1 MDVLLDTH
9 TLLWAILEPSQL
21 SRQAT
26 TLIADPENT
35 IFVSAASAWEVSTK
49 VRIGKLPLAVE
60 FEKRFGELVDRAG
73 FVMLAIDTATAL
85 NAGRFTAK
93 HKDPFDRIIAAQALA
108 MDIPVISIDHDLDD
122 FGVRRIW

>member
-1 MDVLLDTH
+1 MDALLDTH
-9 TLLWAILEPSQL
+9 TLLWAILDPSNL
-21 SRQAT
+21 SPQAA

-49 VRIGKLPLAVE
+49 VRIGKMPHAVD
-60 FEKRFGELVDRAG
+60 FEKRFRELVDLAG
-73 FVMLAIDTATAL
+73 FVLLAIDTDTAL

-108 MDIPVISIDHDLDD
+108 MDIPVIGVDPDLDA
-122 FGVRRIW
+122 FGVRRVW

>member
-9 TLLWAILEPSQL
+9 TLLWAILEPSHL
-21 SRQAT
+21 SRQAA
-26 TLIADPENT
+26 TLIADHKNT

-49 VRIGKLPLAVE
+49 VRIGKLPLAVD

-73 FVMLAIDTATAL
+73 FVQLPIDTDTAL

-108 MDIPVISIDHDLDD
+108 MDLLIISVDPDLDN